1 MAEHWKQMERMGE
14 GDKTDKKDYALF
26 PIYYVFYMYM
36 SIYVTLNDQGISFFL
51 KSENSKYV
59 VVNRYRSKIC
69 RSWIPKR
76 TDMYVTDVVTLNL
89 DGRSCAGKNLYRGA
103 IVVAPDLVFVASSEG
118 AYSSIIINRLLR
130 PVRIAERL
138 SRPVRI
144 AEDLC

>member
-26 PIYYVFYMYM
+26 PIYYVFYM
-36 SIYVTLNDQGISFFL
+36 SKYVTLNDQGISFFL

-76 TDMYVTDVVTLNL
+76 TYVRHRCGDKFKP
-89 DGRSCAGKNLYRGA
+89 RW
-103 IVVAPDLVFVASSEG
+103 PF
-118 AYSSIIINRLLR
+118 IILI
-130 PVRIAERL
+130 
-138 SRPVRI
+138 
-144 AEDLC
+144 D